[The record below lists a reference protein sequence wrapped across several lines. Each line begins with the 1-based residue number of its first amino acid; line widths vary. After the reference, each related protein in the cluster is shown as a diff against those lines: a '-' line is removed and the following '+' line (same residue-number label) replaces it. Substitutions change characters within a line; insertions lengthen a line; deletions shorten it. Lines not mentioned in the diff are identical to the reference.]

1 MATRRQRQLHWT
13 IGLTTAAIVVS
24 AIAIFNRSLNPSGSG
39 DEITQLSEIARALMR
54 DLPDDHPNV
63 TFTDATTSAGVSFVH
78 FYGDRTTR
86 LPEDMGS
93 GAAWGDYDNDGDS
106 DLYFVNTSGAL
117 ALTPAQRQ
125 DSPARN
131 MLYQNNGDG
140 TFDDVTDKAAVG
152 SHAMG
157 MGATWGDHDNDGDLD
172 LYVTNFG
179 RNILYD
185 NNGDG
190 TFSDFTSRARVDGNS
205 DGFWSGAVWCDYD
218 RDGDLD
224 LYVCNYVGYSDQLSE
239 LGTASPQYGA
249 LVPYTL
255 NPSSY
260 DPLPNVLY
268 RNNGNGTF
276 TDVAKQAGVDNPEGR
291 SLGAVFCDLDND
303 GWQDLYV
310 ANDVSES
317 KLYWNRGDGTFEDAS
332 AITWA
337 ADYRGAMGIAVGDWE
352 NDGDFDIFKTHWI
365 AQENAFYNN
374 LTEDM
379 NDMIDR
385 GSKGGVPEFL
395 RFTDLAD
402 RYGLGEISLDMVG
415 WGTGF
420 MDYDNDGRLDVFIVN
435 GSTFENREDTRK
447 LIRQPN
453 MLFWNRDSE
462 EGFYNVTSVS
472 GDALQKANVGR
483 GAAFNDYDMDGDVDI
498 AIVSNGEAA
507 VLLRNENPNAHQS
520 ITVRLHGTISNRFA
534 VGARV
539 TVSAD
544 STRQVQDV
552 GSGVSY
558 LSFGGHDLVF
568 GLGRYSQADSVSVRW
583 PNSDEQII
591 TNIASNSLVEITEQN
606 GYTLSQRSLTQ

>member
-1 MATRRQRQLHWT
+1 M
-13 IGLTTAAIVVS
+13 AIVVS
-24 AIAIFNRSLNPSGSG
+24 AIAIFNRSQNTNGSG

-63 TFTDATTSAGVSFVH
+63 TFTDATNSAGLSFTH
-78 FYGDRTTR
+78 FYGDRTTK

-93 GAAWGDYDNDGDS
+93 GAAWGDYDNDGDN
-106 DLYFVNTSGAL
+106 DLYFVNTTGAL
-117 ALTPAQRQ
+117 QLTPAQRQ
-125 DSPARN
+125 TSPARN

-140 TFDDVTDKAAVG
+140 TFSDVTDRAGVG
-152 SHAMG
+152 IRSMG

-179 RNILYD
+179 RNILYG

-190 TFSDFTSRARVDGNS
+190 TFSDLTSNARIDGNS
-205 DGFWSGAVWCDYD
+205 DGFWSGAVWSDYD

-224 LYVCNYVGYSDQLSE
+224 LYVCNYVGYSDRLSE

-332 AITWA
+332 ATTWA

-385 GSKGGVPEFL
+385 GSKTGVPEYL

-435 GSTFENREDTRK
+435 GSTFEDRDDTRK
-447 LIRQPN
+447 LIPQPN
-453 MLFWNRDSE
+453 MLFWNRNSE
-462 EGFYNVTSVS
+462 EGFYNVSSVS
-472 GDALQKANVGR
+472 GEALQKTNVGR
-483 GAAFNDYDMDGDVDI
+483 GAAFNDYDLDGDVDI
-498 AIVSNGEAA
+498 VVVSNGESA
-507 VLLRNENPNAHQS
+507 VLLRNESPNAHQS
-520 ITVRLHGTISNRFA
+520 ITVRLRGTISNRFA

-539 TVSAD
+539 TVRAD
-544 STRQVQDV
+544 SLSQVQDV

-568 GLGRYSQADSVSVRW
+568 GLGRYREVDSISVRW
-583 PNSDEQII
+583 PNSDEELI

-606 GYTLSQRSLTQ
+606 GYTVSPRGLPQ